1 MNSITS
7 NTVYKALCN
16 IIDPENHPLEKHE
29 TIVVVCMNKSR
40 DEMFL
45 QAMSLVHKAMV
56 TGMTAT
62 MRRQISAED
71 LSEEESEDTR
81 VRGDT

>member
-1 MNSITS
+1 
-7 NTVYKALCN
+7 
-16 IIDPENHPLEKHE
+16 
-29 TIVVVCMNKSR
+29 MNKSR

-71 LSEEESEDTR
+71 LSEEESEDTG
-81 VRGDT
+81 VRDREDN